1 MSGEQVIGSASNI
14 LITNYQ
20 LLIKEIYFMELN
32 VSLGVSAFLAGVTNL
47 FLVGLVFFSGRKS
60 RINNILI
67 LNGIILA
74 LWNFVSLGVYFSLSV
89 AWALIWLKFYYI
101 SLVFIP
107 SVFFHLV
114 SVTIA
119 DHRLMTKRLCQS
131 GYFLSYLFLI
141 LSAIGG
147 MSHDVNYTQGCYY
160 PIGGGGDI
168 LFFSFFILA
177 GVYSLLTL
185 AHRKGTTTNIIEKR
199 HLQWLFLGGYINI
212 LGISSNLLC
221 LVNNKIYPLGH
232 LACAIYPLII
242 GYGIVRH
249 RLITLET
256 KEIEISGRKFI
267 YLGLSS
273 ILFVLFLVS
282 LLTLE
287 TMFRRLIGYN
297 SLLPAILIIM
307 ILTFLFQFGRE
318 KIQTLIDK
326 YFFFERLNQEQ
337 MVKDISRKITSIF
350 DKEILLDIFLN
361 SIVNRMH
368 IRNACVILFDEFT
381 QMAQVSRAVGLD
393 IIKRKIMKFNS
404 DSGLIHRLMQTKMP
418 IIKEKEENSPG
429 NYQRE
434 IKKDFEG
441 LNAIICIPLTCKDK
455 LLGMLAIG
463 EKLSLEPY
471 KKEEIEIL
479 SILCNE
485 AGVAIENAHLYH
497 EKMRQLLNT
506 IQSLLV
512 AAEAKDPYIHG
523 HCERVADYSAKI
535 AQELGL
541 DAENVETTKIT
552 AFLHDLGNIGV
563 SNQILHKKGR
573 LTIEEFENV
582 KRHTAIGAKILEP
595 ICSKKEIIE
604 GIKFHHE
611 RMDGSGYPWALNDKM
626 VPLIAK
632 IITVADVYDA
642 MTSTRPY
649 RKAFTPEDAISELK
663 RGCGYEF
670 DGKVVSAF
678 IKALNKDF
686 NRKRILRN
694 ESRTQSTEHRIQI

>member
-1 MSGEQVIGSASNI
+1 MEFNMSLS
-14 LITNYQ
+14 
-20 LLIKEIYFMELN
+20 
-32 VSLGVSAFLAGVTNL
+32 VSAVAAGVTNL
-47 FLVGLVFFSGRKS
+47 FLVGLVFLRGRKS

-74 LWNFVSLGVYFSLSV
+74 LWNFVSLGVYFSLNV
-89 AWALIWLKFYYI
+89 DWALIWLKFYYI

-107 SVFFHLV
+107 STFFHLV
-114 SVTIA
+114 CVTID
-119 DHRLMTKRLCQS
+119 DHRLITKRLCLG
-131 GYFLSYLFLI
+131 GYFFSYLFLI

-147 MSHDVNYTQGCYY
+147 MSHDVTYTKGCYY
-160 PIGGGGDI
+160 PVGQGGDI

-185 AHRKGTTTNIIEKR
+185 VHRKGATTNIIEKR

-221 LVNNKIYPLGH
+221 LVNNQIYPAGH
-232 LACAIYPLII
+232 LTCAVYPLII
-242 GYGIVRH
+242 GYGIVKY

-256 KEIEISGRKFI
+256 KNIEIPGRKFI
-267 YLGLSS
+267 YLGLSA
-273 ILFVLFLVS
+273 IIFVLFLVS

-287 TMFRRLIGYN
+287 AILRKLIGYN
-297 SLLPAILIIM
+297 TLLPAVLII
-307 ILTFLFQFGRE
+307 ILLTFLFQFGRE
-318 KIQTLIDK
+318 WLQTLIDR

-350 DKEILLDIFLN
+350 DKESLLDIFLN
-361 SIVNRMH
+361 SIVNILH
-368 IRNACVILFDEFT
+368 IRNACVVLFDEFT
-381 QMAQVSRAVGLD
+381 QTAQVNRAVGID
-393 IIKRKIMKFNS
+393 IIKKKVMKLNS
-404 DSGLIHRLMQTKMP
+404 SRGLINRLMQTKML
-418 IIKEKEENSPG
+418 ITKEKEETGLSNHW
-429 NYQRE
+429 RE

-441 LNAIICIPLTCKDK
+441 LNAIICLPLTCKDK

-471 KKEEIEIL
+471 KKEELEIL

-497 EKMRQLLNT
+497 EKMRNLLNT
-506 IQSLLV
+506 IQSLLSAV
-512 AAEAKDPYIHG
+512 EAKDPYTHG
-523 HCERVADYSAKI
+523 HCERVADHSAKI

-541 DAENVETTKIT
+541 NTEEVEIVKTA

-563 SNQILHKKGR
+563 SNQILHKRGR

-582 KRHTAIGAKILEP
+582 KRHTAIGARILEP

-611 RMDGSGYPWALNDKM
+611 RMDGSGYPVALNDKTI
-626 VPLIAK
+626 PLCAK

-649 RKAFTPEDAISELK
+649 RKAFTTEDAVSELK

-670 DGKVVSAF
+670 DNRVVSAF
-678 IKALNKDF
+678 IKVLNKEF
-686 NRKRILRN
+686 NRKRILRE
-694 ESRTQSTEHRIQI
+694 ESRYSGVR

>member
-1 MSGEQVIGSASNI
+1 
-14 LITNYQ
+14 
-20 LLIKEIYFMELN
+20 MEFN
-32 VSLGVSAFLAGVTNL
+32 MFLGVSAVVAGVTNL
-47 FLVGLVFFSGRKS
+47 FLVGLVFLRGRKS

-89 AWALIWLKFYYI
+89 DWALIWLKSYYI

-107 SVFFHLV
+107 SIFFHLV
-114 SVTIA
+114 SATID
-119 DHRLMTKRLCQS
+119 DHRLITKRLCQ
-131 GYFLSYLFLI
+131 GEYFFSYLFLI

-147 MSHDVNYTQGCYY
+147 MSHDVTYTKGCYY
-160 PIGGGGDI
+160 PVGQGGDI
-168 LFFSFFILA
+168 LFFSFFVLS
-177 GVYSLLTL
+177 GVYSLLAL

-221 LVNNKIYPLGH
+221 LVNNKIYPVGH
-232 LACAIYPLII
+232 LTCAIYPLII
-242 GYGIVRH
+242 GYGIVKY

-256 KEIEISGRKFI
+256 KKIEISGRKFI

-273 ILFVLFLVS
+273 IIFVLFLVS
-282 LLTLE
+282 LLTIEAIL
-287 TMFRRLIGYN
+287 RKLIGY
-297 SLLPAILIIM
+297 STLLPAVLIII

-318 KIQTLIDK
+318 WLQTLIDR

-350 DKEILLDIFLN
+350 DKGMLLDIFLN
-361 SIVNRMH
+361 SIVNILH
-368 IRNACVILFDEFT
+368 IRNACVVLFDEFT
-381 QMAQVSRAVGLD
+381 QTAQVNRAVGID
-393 IIKRKIMKFNS
+393 IIKKKVMKLNS
-404 DSGLIHRLMQTKMP
+404 NCGLINRLIQTKML
-418 IIKEKEENSPG
+418 IIKEKEENSIS
-429 NYQRE
+429 NHWRE

-441 LNAIICIPLTCKDK
+441 LNAIICLPLTCKDK

-471 KKEEIEIL
+471 KKEELEIL

-497 EKMRQLLNT
+497 EKMRNLLNS
-506 IQSLLV
+506 IQSLLSAV
-512 AAEAKDPYIHG
+512 EAKDPYTHG
-523 HCERVADYSAKI
+523 HCKRVADYSAKI

-541 DAENVETTKIT
+541 DTESVEIANTT

-563 SNQILHKKGR
+563 SNQILHKRGR

-582 KRHTAIGAKILEP
+582 KRHTAIGARILEP

-611 RMDGSGYPWALNDKM
+611 RIDGSGYPGGVNDKTI
-626 VPLIAK
+626 PLIAK

-649 RKAFTPEDAISELK
+649 RKAFTPEDAVSELK

-670 DGKVVSAF
+670 DSRVVSAF
-678 IKALNKDF
+678 IKVLNKEF
-686 NRKRILRN
+686 NRKRILRDEN
-694 ESRTQSTEHRIQI
+694 KHAGVR